1 MKYIVG
7 IALGMLLP
15 QLVWAQKP
23 DLRAV
28 EQEILQEGLALY
40 QSERASW
47 VATDLLMARKPDMSG
62 MGGYLSY
69 VEGDSVRTAFFQ
81 KPAQAEPLYTRYIF
95 SFAKNAIEPQTG
107 HLRAGRIATAT
118 EQKLYTVRQ
127 HVNEEL
133 YEHKIQGAPYGFPQK
148 TRPNI
153 ALVERE
159 GHLRAYILT
168 GPQEG
173 RVLPIGNDFVMEIG
187 PDLQVRSVE
196 CLHKTYLALELP
208 DGQTVESSIH
218 SHLPAHPYITATD
231 ICAMLLYKQIF
242 PASQHIVMGSEYV
255 SLFNIPQQELT
266 IITRKT
272 FEKIAKHK

>member
-1 MKYIVG
+1 MKHVFG
-7 IALGMLLP
+7 IALGILLP
-15 QLVWAQKP
+15 HLPGAPKP

-28 EQEILQEGLALY
+28 EQEILQEGLTLY

-47 VATDLLMARKPDMSG
+47 VATDLLLAQKPDMSG

-69 VEGDSVRTAFFQ
+69 IEGDSVRTVFFQ
-81 KPAQAEPLYTRYIF
+81 KPSQAGPLYARFIF
-95 SFAKNAIEPQTG
+95 SFAKNTIEPQSG
-107 HLRAGRIATAT
+107 HLLAGRPATAT

-133 YEHKIQGAPYGFPQK
+133 YEHKVQGSAYGFPQN

-153 ALVERE
+153 ALVERR
-159 GHLRAYILT
+159 GHLRAYVLT

-173 RVLPIGNDFVMEIG
+173 RVLPIGNDFMMEIG

-196 CLHKTYLALELP
+196 RLHRSYLALELP
-208 DGQTVESSIH
+208 EGQTVESSIH

-231 ICAMLLYKQIF
+231 ICAMLLYQQIF
-242 PASQHIVMGSEYV
+242 PAPQHTVISPDYV
-255 SLFNIPQQELT
+255 SLFNAPQQQLT
-266 IITRKT
+266 IITRKA